1 LLVPLVNLQLILNRT
16 AGQARCAGACTRA
29 QGTVE
34 YVALITLVALVMVGV
49 IAALKSAQF
58 AEGQELGALI
68 LRKITEAVSKVKY

>member
-1 LLVPLVNLQLILNRT
+1 LLIPLVNLQLILNRA
-16 AGQARCAGACTRA
+16 AGQARRAGACTRA